1 MYKIVL
7 ACISVFASFQVY
19 AQNIDKSDN
28 QELNSGGSAINIV
41 VSKFDEADGNTYFD
55 EAESLERKGEYN
67 DALTMF
73 GKAAFEYNA
82 VRNFNRYGQA
92 IIKMSNMHY
101 QLGRFTDAEQILLN
115 VALKNYSKMG
125 SRIGLM
131 NTYNLL
137 GKVYLANNKYTQ
149 SMWFYTQQGI
159 LAKQLKSNNSYIE
172 SVLGVAQVKIKKKDF
187 TLALKDLKT
196 AEYLASSIKST
207 QYKVQIKD
215 AREAIANKGTA
226 KK

>member
-187 TLALKDLKT
+187 SLALKDLKT
-196 AEYLASSIKST
+196 AEYLATSIKST
-207 QYKVQIKD
+207 QYKAQIKD
-215 AREAIANKGTA
+215 AREAITNKGTT